1 MLTGPLNL
9 LIVQGTPF
17 CNIDCKYCY
26 LPNRSDKKRITLE
39 TVEKI
44 LDRVLESDLVRE
56 DFTIVWH
63 AGEPLVMPLSFYRE
77 VTTLVKH
84 KNTTGHRI
92 KQNFQTNGMLLN
104 DDWCVFLEENR
115 DVFTITLSID
125 GPDFVHDNQ
134 RVTRKGEGTFSSV
147 MKSVEL
153 LRKHR
158 IDFGVISVI
167 TDFTLSYATEYY
179 QFFKALNPKILGMNV
194 EEVEG
199 NNLTSTLYSKNI
211 ASERFIKFINK
222 MYELFTADNRIL
234 PIREF
239 QQLETFI
246 LKSKNYK
253 NGLGQQSTPYRIVA
267 VDLNGNFSTLSPE
280 LLGMKSEIYGNF
292 VIGNVHEDSFADALN
307 TEKFNSIYR
316 DVITGMLMCKDT
328 CRYYSVCGGG
338 TPSNKYSEHG
348 SFTVTETNHCKF
360 KFQIPMDVVLNRIE
374 LDHAF
379 RQSGDQ

>member
-9 LIVQGTPF
+9 LIIQGTPF

-26 LPNRSDKKRITLE
+26 LPNRSDKKKITIQ

-44 LDRVLESDLVRE
+44 LDRVLESDIVRD

-63 AGEPLVMPLSFYRE
+63 AGEPLVMPVSFYQD
-77 VTTLVKH
+77 VTSLVKR

-104 DDWCVFLEENR
+104 DEWCNFLKQNKET
-115 DVFTITLSID
+115 FTITLSID
-125 GPDFVHDNQ
+125 GPEFIHNHQ

-153 LRKHR
+153 LRKHC

-167 TDFTLSYATEYY
+167 TDFTLDYVTEYY
-179 QFFKALNPKILGMNV
+179 QFFKTVNPKIVGMNV
-194 EEVEG
+194 EEIEG

-211 ASERFIKFINK
+211 SSERYVRFISE
-222 MYELFTADNRIL
+222 MYAMFVEDNRVL

-246 LKSKNYK
+246 LKSTNYK
-253 NGLGQQSTPYRIVA
+253 NGLGQQSTPYRIIT

-280 LLGMKSEIYGNF
+280 LLGMKSEAYGNF
-292 VIGNVHEDSFADALN
+292 VIGNVHNNSFEEALQ
-307 TEKFNSIYR
+307 TEKFKAIYC
-316 DVITGMLMCKDT
+316 DIVKGMLLCKDS

-338 TPSNKYSEHG
+338 TPSNKYSEHK
-348 SFTVTETNHCKF
+348 SFVVTETNHCKF
-360 KFQIPMDVVLNRIE
+360 KFQLPMDIVLDKIE
-374 LDHAF
+374 QTMKIA
-379 RQSGDQ
+379 S